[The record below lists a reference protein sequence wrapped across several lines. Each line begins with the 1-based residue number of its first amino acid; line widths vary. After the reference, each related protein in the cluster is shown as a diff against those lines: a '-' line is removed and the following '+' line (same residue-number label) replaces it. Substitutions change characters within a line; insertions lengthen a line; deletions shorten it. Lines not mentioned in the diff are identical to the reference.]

1 MISLH
6 KIALAYVCCSV
17 WVLTGWGQTNAVW
30 ENKTFLPSIKT
41 VLLYPYNGTPNA
53 QAMLNPPILQIQ
65 ESAVL
70 HLAFD
75 CLDLSQQGFRIKIY
89 HCNADWTRS
98 DLNEIEYLSEY
109 NDVPIY
115 DYQNAFATKIP
126 YHHFSIDLP
135 KVKMSGNYVVVVY
148 RNRNEQDIVLSQRFM
163 VFQSSVAIAANVRFA
178 NQTQQRNTHQ
188 ALQFSLSYTGYEIL
202 DPKTDLQLV
211 VRQNFQTMNHPPL
224 QPFMIDNFNQ
234 KISYQFFN
242 GENVF
247 AGGNE
252 YRLFDARSTQQKLV
266 NIAGLHQEDRE
277 TALDLYLD
285 APQEGLPYVD
295 TKDFDGMYA
304 IDHYETNQGNTN
316 ADYVQVHFRL
326 KTEPSETP
334 IYVVGAFNQWQCNSQ
349 SQLQYNELK
358 HWYECTLQLK
368 QGIYN
373 YQYITEMVGKK
384 RINLDGNHA
393 QTQNTYEIF
402 VYHRPV
408 GGRADALV
416 GYVRINSR

>member
-1 MISLH
+1 
-6 KIALAYVCCSV
+6 
-17 WVLTGWGQTNAVW
+17 
-30 ENKTFLPSIKT
+30 
-41 VLLYPYNGTPNA
+41 
-53 QAMLNPPILQIQ
+53 
-65 ESAVL
+65 
-70 HLAFD
+70 
-75 CLDLSQQGFRIKIY
+75 
-89 HCNADWTRS
+89 
-98 DLNEIEYLSEY
+98 
-109 NDVPIY
+109 
-115 DYQNAFATKIP
+115 
-126 YHHFSIDLP
+126 
-135 KVKMSGNYVVVVY
+135 
-148 RNRNEQDIVLSQRFM
+148 
-163 VFQSSVAIAANVRFA
+163 
-178 NQTQQRNTHQ
+178 
-188 ALQFSLSYTGYEIL
+188 
-202 DPKTDLQLV
+202 
-211 VRQNFQTMNHPPL
+211 
-224 QPFMIDNFNQ
+224 MIDNFNQ

-242 GENVF
+242 GENIF

-252 YRLFDARSTQQKLV
+252 YRLFDARSTQQKLI

-295 TKDFDGMYA
+295 TKNFDGMYA

-326 KTEPSETP
+326 KTEPSEMP

-384 RINLDGNHA
+384 RINFDGNHA